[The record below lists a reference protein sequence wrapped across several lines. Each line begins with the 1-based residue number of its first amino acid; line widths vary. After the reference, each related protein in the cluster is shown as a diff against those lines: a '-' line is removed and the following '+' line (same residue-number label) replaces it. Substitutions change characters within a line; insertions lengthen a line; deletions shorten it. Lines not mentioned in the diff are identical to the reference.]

1 MSLNKLSIKFRLI
14 NILFSNFQQTLV
26 FSSIFF
32 LTIFL
37 VNICFAENGEL
48 KTINGKRISITSTKN
63 KYAKWPEAEFKRI
76 YVTENMAP
84 LPFKKFPYKPIYK
97 GEISDETIE
106 ENQKIK
112 ESAKNQIV
120 STFNL
125 DEQKKKDR
133 KKNQSK
139 MLVFNEVKNKKFFE
153 YFKSLNKVRTKP
165 ANFTGFHYD
174 YTKYLQNF
182 QMISK
187 R

>member
-1 MSLNKLSIKFRLI
+1 MSLNIKIRLK
-14 NILFSNFQQTLV
+14 NILFSNFQQAFV
-26 FSSIFF
+26 FFPFFF

-37 VNICFAENGEL
+37 INICFADNGEL
-48 KTINGKRISITSTKN
+48 KSNPDKRIKIASTKN
-63 KYAKWPEAEFKRI
+63 KYLKWPEAGYKRI

-84 LPFKKFPYKPIYK
+84 LPFKKFPYKPVYK

-106 ENQKIK
+106 ESQKIK
-112 ESAKNQIV
+112 KSAKNQIV

-133 KKNQSK
+133 KKNFTK
-139 MLVFNEVKNKKFFE
+139 MLVFNEGKNKKFFD
-153 YFKSLNKVRTKP
+153 YFKSVNKVRTKP

-174 YTKYLQNF
+174 YTKYIQNF